1 MQGESEPMEKLSFDG
16 ALKRLEDIVEQ
27 LESGQLT
34 LEESL
39 AAFEEGVK
47 LSLYCQK
54 ELKKTDGKVHTL
66 LKKLN
71 GELELIELEI

>member
-1 MQGESEPMEKLSFDG
+1 MEKINFDS
-16 ALKRLEDIVEQ
+16 ALEKLENIVEQ
-27 LESGQLT
+27 LESGKLS

-39 AAFEEGVK
+39 LVFEEGVK

-54 ELKKTDGKVHTL
+54 ELKKTDGKVSTL

-71 GELELIELEI
+71 GELELVEFEA

>member
-1 MQGESEPMEKLSFDG
+1 MENINFDS
-16 ALKRLEDIVEQ
+16 ALERLEDIVEQ

-34 LEESL
+34 LEASL
-39 AAFEEGVK
+39 TIFEEGVR

-54 ELKKTDGKVHTL
+54 ELKKTDGKVQRL

-71 GELELIELEI
+71 GVLELIDWEA

>member
-1 MQGESEPMEKLSFDG
+1 MENIDFDS
-16 ALKRLEDIVEQ
+16 ALDRLEAIVEQ
-27 LESGQLT
+27 LESGRLN

-39 AAFEEGVK
+39 AVFEEGVK

-54 ELKKTDGKVHTL
+54 ELKKNDGKVQRL

-71 GELELIELEI
+71 GDLELIEFET

>member
-1 MQGESEPMEKLSFDG
+1 MENIDFDS
-16 ALKRLEDIVEQ
+16 ALGRLEAIVEQ
-27 LESGQLT
+27 LESGQLN

-39 AAFEEGVK
+39 AVFEEGVK

-54 ELKKTDGKVHTL
+54 ELKKTDGKVQRL

-71 GELELIELEI
+71 GELELIEFEA

>member
-1 MQGESEPMEKLSFDG
+1 MENINFDS
-16 ALKRLEDIVEQ
+16 ALERLEDIVEQ

-34 LEESL
+34 LEASL
-39 AAFEEGVK
+39 TIFEEGVR

-54 ELKKTDGKVHTL
+54 ELKKTDGKVQRL

-71 GELELIELEI
+71 GELELIDWEA

>member
-1 MQGESEPMEKLSFDG
+1 MESINFDN
-16 ALKRLEDIVEQ
+16 ALVRLETIVEQ
-27 LESGQLT
+27 LESGQLN

-39 AAFEEGVK
+39 AVFEEGVK

-54 ELKKTDGKVHTL
+54 ELKKTDGKVQRL

-71 GELELIELEI
+71 GELDLIDFEA